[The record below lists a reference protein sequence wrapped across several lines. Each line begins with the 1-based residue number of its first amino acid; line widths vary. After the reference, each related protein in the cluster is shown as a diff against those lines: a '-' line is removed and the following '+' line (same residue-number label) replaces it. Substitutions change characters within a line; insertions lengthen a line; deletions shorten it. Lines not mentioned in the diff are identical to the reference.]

1 MNVYPVLDL
10 AKNYLKIFRGGN
22 SVAFE
27 DYLHAGHGTPSAY
40 VSGNTVVVQYSN
52 GCRDEYYFNDVGLY
66 DGHQFF
72 G

>member
-10 AKNYLKIFRGGN
+10 VNNRLKVFRGGN
-22 SVAFE
+22 SVVLEECLYEGF
-27 DYLHAGHGTPSAY
+27 GTPAAY
-40 VSGNTVVVQYSN
+40 VSGNTIVVQYSN
-52 GCRDEYYFNDVGLY
+52 GCRDEYYFNDVGLP

>member
-52 GCRDEYYFNDVGLY
+52 GCREEYYFNDDGFY
-66 DGHQFF
+66 EGHQFI

>member
-10 AKNYLKIFRGGN
+10 VNNRLKVFRGGN
-22 SVAFE
+22 SVVLEECLYEGF
-27 DYLHAGHGTPSAY
+27 GTPAAY
-40 VSGNTVVVQYSN
+40 VSGNTIVVQYSN